1 MRNKIPAIA
10 YQTHIEIPNYTLGM
24 LPYLERNL
32 QTYGPFKNKIDV
44 GLYYDKEKSI
54 LYIPRSMQPNILNQL
69 EIELSDD
76 IIEYATFRA
85 DVFRKPKDSF
95 QERSI
100 EFLVGDGG
108 FSLSRKSSQ
117 VVLSAPPGSGKTY
130 CAVHAIAR
138 YGIRS
143 MVICHRKKILT
154 QWMEEI
160 LTSTD
165 IQPDDILF
173 LDSTKC
179 DRIIDNKHIVSEDL
193 KVILVT
199 QQTIASFAKKHG
211 WNKLNLLL
219 SNLQIGIKVID
230 EAHRHFRNTFFI
242 DTYANLKKSIYLT
255 ATFKRSAYGEN
266 KVFQNA
272 YAIAPKFGF
281 ERIKETR
288 RHIVYIEVRF
298 NSYPDTN
305 TTLSMYNGLG
315 FFDKMKYTEY
325 QNNKDYI
332 ANAIIILMKKYFS
345 KHDGRYLILSATKES
360 NKYYKKIMDENF
372 PNLNSCVYNSDISDD
387 DKRYAM
393 DNAEV
398 ICSTPSSLGE
408 GTNMKHL
415 RFLFMTNAFASEID
429 SFQNPSRLREYAP
442 DKNCFYIEFID
453 EGFRQVV
460 DWQKRRKK
468 EFEKF
473 FLEDRVVKYTD
484 LMRDKI

>member
-10 YQTHIEIPNYTLGM
+10 YQTHIEIPNYTKGM
-24 LPYLERNL
+24 LPYLERSL

-44 GLYYDKEKSI
+44 ALDLVNNT
-54 LYIPRSMQPNILNQL
+54 LYIPRSMQPNLLSSLDL
-69 EIELSDD
+69 EINNDM
-76 IIEYATFRA
+76 IEYATFKSQ
-85 DVFRKPKDSF
+85 VFRKPKDTF

-100 EFLVGDGG
+100 EFLSGDGN
-108 FSLSRKSSQ
+108 FYLSRKSSQ
-117 VVLSAPPGSGKTY
+117 IVLSAPPGSGKTY
-130 CAVHAIAR
+130 CAVHAISR
-138 YGIRS
+138 YGIRT
-143 MVICHRKKILT
+143 MVVCHRKKILT

-165 IQPDDILF
+165 IQPEDILF
-173 LDSTKC
+173 LDSNKC
-179 DRIIDNKHIVSEDL
+179 DRIIDNKYDIHDDL
-193 KVILVT
+193 KVVLVL
-199 QQTIASFAKKHG
+199 QQTIAAFAKKHG
-211 WNKLNLLL
+211 WDKLSVLL
-219 SNLQIGIKVID
+219 SKLKIGIKIID
-230 EAHRHFRNTFFI
+230 EAHRHFRNTFLI
-242 DTYANLKKSIYLT
+242 DAYANLNKSIYLT
-255 ATFKRSAYGEN
+255 ATFKRSAWGEN

-272 YAIAPKFGF
+272 YSITPKFGF

-288 RHIVYIEVRF
+288 RHIIYIEVRF

-305 TTLSMYNGLG
+305 ETLTMYNGLG

-325 QNNKDYI
+325 QNNHPYI
-332 ANAIIILMKKYFS
+332 ANSIKALMDKYFL
-345 KHDGRYLILSATKES
+345 KHEGRYLILSATKDS
-360 NKYYKKIMDENF
+360 NKYYKKIMDESY
-372 PNLNSCVYNSDISDD
+372 PNMKTCIYNSDISDD

-393 DNAEV
+393 DNAEI

-415 RFLFMTNAFASEID
+415 RYLFMTDAFVSEID

-453 EGFRQVV
+453 EGFKQVV
-460 DWQKRRKK
+460 EWQKRRKK